1 MRSREQ
7 TKAMF
12 AHMKGGDIFGHLKG
26 AIKIKQPKDN
36 KFAVDPGEFQAM
48 RDPMAIQPQNS
59 FLMTHPELGV
69 GQFNLE
75 SRRPK
80 KG

>member
-1 MRSREQ
+1 MRSRQQ

-12 AHMKGGDIFGHLKG
+12 AHLNGKGMMSHLKDV
-26 AIKIKQPKDN
+26 IKIKEPKN

-48 RDPMAIQPQNS
+48 RDPLAIQPQNS
-59 FLMTHPELGV
+59 FLMSHPELGV